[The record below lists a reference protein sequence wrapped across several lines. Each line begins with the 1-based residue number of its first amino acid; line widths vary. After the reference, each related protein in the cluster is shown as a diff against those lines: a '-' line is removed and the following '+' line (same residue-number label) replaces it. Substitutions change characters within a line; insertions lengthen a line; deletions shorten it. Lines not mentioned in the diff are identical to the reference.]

1 MSRSSPWQEGPDRIE
16 TEPGFKPKGVIQVT
30 EKKYVMGNLAI
41 ARAADEAGVKLVAG
55 YPGTPA
61 TEIVEEFL
69 DCHQVHAEWA
79 CNEKVAL
86 EMALGASLAN
96 VRAMAVMKHNGTN
109 VCTDILM
116 HLNFTGVK
124 AGLLLV
130 SADDP
135 GGLSSQNEED
145 SRILVHSYANL
156 PVFDPSNAAEAKTM
170 VKDAFD
176 LSEKTRMCFVL
187 RPVLRV
193 CHSRSV
199 IDFKAGRKAR
209 SREARWEDDRERY
222 IMSAVEVREL
232 GGIKR
237 PQARHRWLNA
247 KYRELAELF
256 EKSPYNQIEPGNGG
270 IGLIGCGIGYTYIKE
285 ASLHFSKSFPVLKLG
300 TLPIPRKMV
309 LEFLKGKR
317 KVVVFEEVEPVVEG
331 LIKQLCQEE
340 RVPVKVLGRSGFYAS
355 DGELT
360 TQIVIEAVKKADP
373 QVKLV
378 DEVSPRKLDIEV
390 PVRTR
395 TQCVGC
401 AHRPL
406 LYNIKKVARKKKCIV
421 FGDIGCHDAGSFK
434 PMELQSTI
442 YCMGSSIPM
451 ATGAYFA
458 GEKRPVISMIGDST
472 FFHLGLN
479 GLINAA
485 YQGSKQVIVLG
496 DNRTTAMTGFQ
507 PHAGSGVNLRG
518 EPAPVVDLE
527 KFGEAIGV
535 SVHSVDPYD
544 VKGTY
549 KVLEQAVMEK
559 GVSLVI
565 ASRPCFLQSSR
576 KEPGLFKRVE
586 VKVEESRCNGC
597 MTCINDFG
605 CPALV
610 YDGEEKKVH
619 IEPLSCVKCGMC
631 AEVCRRGAIS

>member
-1 MSRSSPWQEGPDRIE
+1 MEGGAELVRIE
-16 TEPGFKPKGVIQVT
+16 TDAGFKPKGVIHLI
-30 EKKYVMGNLAI
+30 EKKYVMGNVAI

-79 CNEKVAL
+79 CNEKVAM
-86 EMALGASLAN
+86 EMALGASLSN

-116 HLNFTGVK
+116 HLTFTGVK
-124 AGLLLV
+124 GGLVLV

-145 SRILVHSYANL
+145 SRILVHTYANL
-156 PVFDPSNAAEAKTM
+156 PVFDPATAVEAKAM

-176 LSEKTRMCFVL
+176 LSEKTQMCFVL

-199 IDFKAGRKAR
+199 IEFEKPTS
-209 SREARWEDDRERY
+209 SRFRQAKWEDDRERY
-222 IMSAVEVREL
+222 IMSAVEVRGL

-256 EKSPYNQIEPGNGG
+256 EKSPYNAVEPGKGG

-285 ASLHFSKSFPVLKLG
+285 ASLHFSKRFPILKLG

-309 LEFLKGKR
+309 LKFLKGRK

-331 LIKQLCQEE
+331 LIKQLCHEE
-340 RVPVKVLGRSGFYAS
+340 RVEVEVLGRSGFYAS
-355 DGELT
+355 EGELT
-360 TQIVIEAVKKADP
+360 VQSVIDAVKQADP

-378 DEVSPRKLDIEV
+378 GEVSPRKLGIEV

-401 AHRPL
+401 AYRPL
-406 LYNIKKVARKKKCIV
+406 LYNIKRIARKKKCIV

-442 YCMGSSIPM
+442 YCMGSSVPM

-485 YQGSKQVIVLG
+485 YQGSRQVIVLG

-507 PHAGSGVNLRG
+507 PHAGSGLNLRG
-518 EPAPVVDLE
+518 EPAPLVDLE
-527 KFGEAIGV
+527 KLGEAIGV
-535 SVHSVDPYD
+535 SVHRVDPYD
-544 VKGTY
+544 LKGTY
-549 KVLEQAVMEK
+549 HVLEQAVGEK

-565 ASRPCFLQSSR
+565 ASWPCFLQSSR
-576 KEPGLFKRVE
+576 KEPGWLERVG
-586 VKVEESRCNGC
+586 VKVEESKCNGC

-610 YDGEEKKVH
+610 YDREKKKVH
-619 IEPLSCVKCGMC
+619 IEPLSCVKCGIC

>member
-1 MSRSSPWQEGPDRIE
+1 M
-16 TEPGFKPKGVIQVT
+16 V
-30 EKKYVMGNLAI
+30 EKKYVMGNAAI
-41 ARAADEAGVKLVAG
+41 AKAADEAGVKVVTG

-69 DCHQVHAEWA
+69 DCPRVHAEWS

-109 VCTDILM
+109 VCADILM

-124 AGLLLV
+124 GGLVLI

-156 PVFDPSNAAEAKTM
+156 PVFDPSNAIEAKAM
-170 VKDAFD
+170 VKDAFH
-176 LSEKTRMCFVL
+176 LSEKTQMCFVL

-199 IDFKAGRKAR
+199 VNFDERCSPR
-209 SREARWEDDRERY
+209 SRQAKWEDDRERY

-237 PQARHRWLNA
+237 PQARHRWLNE
-247 KYRELAELF
+247 KYREVAALF
-256 EKSPYNQIEPGNGG
+256 ETSPYNHVETGSGD

-285 ASLHFSKSFPVLKLG
+285 ASLHFSKSFPILKLG
-300 TLPIPRKMV
+300 TLPLPQKMV

-331 LIKQLCQEE
+331 LIKQLCHEN
-340 RVPVKVLGRSGFYAS
+340 RVPAEVLGRSGFYAS

-360 TQIVIEAVKKADP
+360 VQIVNEAAKKADP
-373 QVKLV
+373 DLTLT
-378 DEVSPRKLDIEV
+378 DNFTPRRLDIEV

-406 LYNIKKVARKKKCIV
+406 LYNIKRVARKKKCIV

-458 GEKRPVISMIGDST
+458 GEKRRVISMVGDST
-472 FFHLGLN
+472 LFHLGLN

-507 PHAGSGVNLRG
+507 PHAGSGIDLRG
-518 EPAPVVDLE
+518 EAAPQVDLE
-527 KFGEAIGV
+527 RLGQAIGV
-535 SVHSVDPYD
+535 NVHRVDPYD
-544 VKGTY
+544 IKSTY
-549 KVLEQAVMEK
+549 KVLEQAVDEE

-565 ASRPCFLQSSR
+565 ASRPCFLQNSR

-586 VKVEESRCNGC
+586 VKVEESKCNGC

-610 YDGEEKKVH
+610 YNREKEKVH
-619 IEPLSCVKCGMC
+619 IEPLSCVKCGIC
-631 AEVCRRGAIS
+631 VEVCRRGAIS

>member
-1 MSRSSPWQEGPDRIE
+1 
-16 TEPGFKPKGVIQVT
+16 
-30 EKKYVMGNLAI
+30 MGDIAI
-41 ARAADEAGVKLVAG
+41 ARGALESNVRVVAG

-61 TEIVEEFL
+61 TEIVEGFVEYP
-69 DCHQVHAEWA
+69 DVHSEWA

-86 EMALGASLAN
+86 EVALGASLTN

-124 AGLLLV
+124 GGLVLI

-145 SRILVHSYANL
+145 SRILVHLYANL
-156 PVFDPSNAAEAKTM
+156 PVFDPCSACEAKAM

-176 LSEKTRMCFVL
+176 LSEKTQMCFVL
-187 RPVLRV
+187 RPVMRV

-199 IDFKAGRKAR
+199 IDFENFNPAKTSVAK
-209 SREARWEDDRERY
+209 WEEDRDRY

-237 PQARHRWLNA
+237 PQARHRWLNN
-247 KYRELAELF
+247 KYKELAELF
-256 EKSPYNQIEPGNGG
+256 ESSPYNNVENGTG
-270 IGLIGCGIGYTYIKE
+270 DIGVVGCGIGYTYIKE
-285 ASLHFSKSFPVLKLG
+285 AMLNFSKTYPVLKLG
-300 TLPIPRKMV
+300 TLPIPRNKT
-309 LEFLKGKR
+309 LRFLQNKK
-317 KVVVFEEVEPVVEG
+317 KVVVFEEIEPVAEG
-331 LIKQLCQEE
+331 LLKQFCQENNINLE
-340 RVPVKVLGRSGFYAS
+340 VLGRSGFYES

-360 TQIVIEAVKKADP
+360 VEMVTEAMKKADP
-373 QVKLV
+373 SLTL
-378 DEVSPRKLDIEV
+378 LDDFKSRDLAIGI

-401 AHRPL
+401 AYRPL
-406 LYNIKKVARKKKCIV
+406 LYNMKKVARKTKSIV

-451 ATGAYFA
+451 ATGAFFA
-458 GEKRPVISMIGDST
+458 GEKRSVISMIGDST

-485 YQGSKQVIVLG
+485 YQKSTQVVVLG
-496 DNRTTAMTGFQ
+496 DNCTTAMTGFQ
-507 PHAGSGVNLRG
+507 PHAGSGVNIHG
-518 EPAPVVDLE
+518 QATSKVDLE
-527 KFGEAIGV
+527 KLGQAVGV
-535 SVHSVDPYD
+535 NVYRVDPYD
-544 VKGTY
+544 MGETY
-549 KVLEQAVMEK
+549 KVLEQAVQEE

-565 ASRPCFLQSSR
+565 SSKPCFLKASR
-576 KEPGLFKRVE
+576 EGVKLFEPHEVRVDE
-586 VKVEESRCNGC
+586 DLCNGC
-597 MTCINDFG
+597 MVCVNDFG

-610 YDGEEKKVH
+610 YDGSRKKVS
-619 IEPLSCVKCGMC
+619 IEPLSCVRCGLC
-631 AEVCRRGAIS
+631 VEVCKRGAIV